1 MVPVG
6 DADRWLVHMRVDRRF
21 RRQKPSFKG
30 LREMS
35 VTAALVK
42 ELREKSGAGMM
53 DCKKALAETNGDMDA
68 AVDWLR
74 TKGLA
79 AAAKKSG
86 RVAAEG
92 LVAIAVAGKKGAVIE
107 LNAETDF
114 VSRNSEFQGFAS
126 TLADL
131 ALGVDDL
138 DALKAVD
145 FPGTGRIV
153 ADELTQKIAT
163 IGENMSLRRMQ
174 AVSVNNGSVVSY
186 VHNATADGLGRI
198 GVLVALESTAD
209 TGVLEPLGKQIAMHI
224 AATSP
229 ASLSVQ
235 DLDPEAVAR
244 ERDVLIEQAKA
255 SGKPQ
260 EIAEKMVEGRMKKYY
275 QEVVLLEQTSVI
287 DGESRIADVIAK
299 AGKDAG
305 ADIAL
310 TAFVRFNL
318 GEGIERESSDFAAEV
333 AAQLA

>member
-1 MVPVG
+1 MG
-6 DADRWLVHMRVDRRF
+6 
-21 RRQKPSFKG
+21 
-30 LREMS
+30 

-92 LVAIAVAGKKGAVIE
+92 LVAIAVDDTKGSVVE

-114 VSRNSEFQGFAS
+114 VARNSEFQAFAS
-126 TLADL
+126 TLARL
-131 ALGVDDL
+131 ALGVDNIDG
-138 DALKAVD
+138 LKAAD
-145 FPGTGRIV
+145 FPGTGRNV

-163 IGENMSLRRMQ
+163 IGENMSLRRMETL
-174 AVSVNNGSVVSY
+174 SVGSGSVVSY
-186 VHNATADGLGRI
+186 IHNATAEGLGRI

-209 TGVLEPLGKQIAMHI
+209 KASLDGLGKQIAMHI

-229 ASLSVQ
+229 ASLSIS

-287 DGESRIADVIAK
+287 DGETRIADVVAK

-310 TAFVRFNL
+310 TGFVRFNL
-318 GEGIERESSDFAAEV
+318 GEGIERESTDFAAEV
-333 AAQLA
+333 AAQLS